1 MPVFHYDAVGVHGE
15 RYAGT
20 MSAKNAHEVLLYIKQ
35 NKGTPVAIERHKEHE
50 SALRLL
56 HVLFSFANLREWA
69 VWCTSLSRLLTAG
82 IPILQAVGL
91 LSHQIRSPVV
101 ARAFDAVT
109 EDILAGSSFSGALK
123 NHGAVFPT
131 LLPLLAE
138 AGEHSGKLEVMMA
151 ELGAYLEQR
160 AAFRHRLRNALAYP
174 LVLVL
179 GGMAA
184 TGIFGL
190 FVLPRIDHF
199 YATLSLNR
207 PPLSLHAL
215 AWPALCV
222 FICGAWYL
230 LYRPFQLWKK
240 AQLALFCRTMGFL
253 LQAGINY
260 LDAVT
265 LACRTIAF
273 FPDVKKQ
280 CMRVIEGLEK
290 GDFLSVLLRQWTKL
304 FDLVTIEILQAGEK
318 AGKLDTAFALC
329 AEQTETTARQMA
341 DNWML
346 SVQPAF
352 IIVMTFFIGILLY
365 QLVLPIFQLALI
377 LPDQL

>member
-35 NKGTPVAIERHKEHE
+35 NKGTPVAIERYKERGQ
-50 SALRLL
+50 ALRLF
-56 HVLFSFANLREWA
+56 HVLFSFVGMREWA

-82 IPILQAVGL
+82 IPILQAIRL

-101 ARAFDAVT
+101 ARAFEAVA
-109 EDILAGSSFSGALK
+109 EDVLAGSSFSGALK
-123 NHGAVFPT
+123 NHDAAFPA
-131 LLPLLAE
+131 LLPLMAE

-151 ELGAYLEQR
+151 QLGCYLEQR

-174 LVLVL
+174 VVLVL
-179 GGMAA
+179 GSVAA
-184 TGIFGL
+184 IGVFSA
-190 FVLPRIDHF
+190 FVLPRVDHF
-199 YATLSLNR
+199 YAALSLSR
-207 PPLSLHAL
+207 PPMSLNAL
-215 AWPALCV
+215 LFPALCIL
-222 FICGAWYL
+222 ICGMWYL
-230 LYRPFQLWKK
+230 LYRPFLLWKK
-240 AQLALFCRTMGFL
+240 EQLALFCRTMGFL

-260 LDAVT
+260 LDAVA
-265 LACRTIAF
+265 LAGRTISF
-273 FPDVKKQ
+273 LPDVEKQ
-280 CMRVIEGLEK
+280 CARVVDGLEK
-290 GDFLSVLLRQWTKL
+290 GEFLTALLSGWTKL
-304 FDLVTIEILQAGEK
+304 FDPVTIEILQAGET
-318 AGKLDTAFALC
+318 AGTLETAFALC
-329 AEQTETTARQMA
+329 AEQTETAARQMA

-352 IIVMTFFIGILLY
+352 IIVMTFFVGILLY